1 MLANK
6 WGKSNEK
13 DNLVAIG
20 TIEGSCV
27 NSKFC
32 SEVVDF
38 PGIFCIVGLPLF
50 EAWCSACEFVVGAG
64 EIRLIGASLKLR
76 VSFF

>member
-38 PGIFCIVGLPLF
+38 PGN
-50 EAWCSACEFVVGAG
+50 FV
-64 EIRLIGASLKLR
+64 L
-76 VSFF
+76 

>member
-1 MLANK
+1 MPGNQ
-6 WGKSNEK
+6 WGKSIK
-13 DNLVAIG
+13 KTILLRLAQLKVLVH
-20 TIEGSCV
+20 
-27 NSKFC
+27 SKFC
-32 SEVVDF
+32 LDVVDY